1 MVRVFSESVRL
12 AKEGSARVERKD
24 ERSEGGK

>member
-12 AKEGSARVERKD
+12 AKGGRARVEGKD